1 MIRLG
6 LFLAGMRLAEW
17 LPPAVLYRLAR
28 LVALLWS
35 YVPSAPQRQLRCNLA
50 QVVGLPPTAPA
61 VRRLARQAFQVQA
74 ANYVDLLRGRAVD
87 QAELEDRF
95 VRVGDGW
102 PAFEA
107 ALRERRGMVLVTAH
121 FGRVEL
127 LRQYFGRAGLA
138 ATLVVERLEPP
149 ALFHLICRLRAQPT
163 IQLVPHDAALRP
175 CLRALARG
183 EAAAFFAD
191 WDPTGHGVLV
201 RFFGASA
208 RLPAGPAFM
217 ALRASVPLF
226 VGAVLPPDPADPL
239 RRWQA
244 FAAPPLVLEATGD
257 LAADLQRGTQGIA
270 HWLEQIIGQ
279 YPEQWVMFHHIWAE
293 DGLACEAQA
302 VPGVASSE
310 ARA

>member
-6 LFLAGMRLAEW
+6 LFLAGVRLAEW
-17 LPPAVLYRLAR
+17 LPVAASYRLAR
-28 LVALLWS
+28 LVALCLS
-35 YVPSAPQRQLRCNLA
+35 YVPTAPQRRLRRNLA
-50 QVVGLPPTAPA
+50 QVTGLPSTSPA
-61 VRRLARQAFQVQA
+61 VRRLARRAFQVQA
-74 ANYVDLLRGRAVD
+74 ANYVDLLRGRVID
-87 QAELEDRF
+87 QDELERRF
-95 VRVGDGW
+95 VRVGEGW

-107 ALRERRGMVLVTAH
+107 ALAQRRGMVLVTAH

-127 LRQYFGRAGLA
+127 LRQYFGRAGLV

-149 ALFHLICRLRAQPT
+149 PLFDLICRLRAQPT
-163 IQLVPHDAALRP
+163 IRLVPHDAALRP

-191 WDPTGHGVLV
+191 WDPSGHGVVV
-201 RFFGASA
+201 RFFGAPA

-217 ALRASVPLF
+217 ALRASAPLF

-244 FAAPPLVLEATGD
+244 FAAPPLVLEASGD
-257 LAADLQRGTQGIA
+257 LDADLQRGTQRIA
-270 HWLEQIIGQ
+270 GWLERIIGQ
-279 YPEQWVMFHHIWAE
+279 YPEQWVMFHQIWP
-293 DGLACEAQA
+293 DGVREREMQA
-302 VPGVASSE
+302 VPEVASGE